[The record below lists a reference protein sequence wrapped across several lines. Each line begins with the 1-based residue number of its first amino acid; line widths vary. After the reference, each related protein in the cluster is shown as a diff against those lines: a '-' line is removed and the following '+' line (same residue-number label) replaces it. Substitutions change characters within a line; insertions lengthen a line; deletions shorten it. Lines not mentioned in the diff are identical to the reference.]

1 MHIIRGVTMDDE
13 CTEPHDSAVMTILRT
28 TEEVNNLKDVDS
40 ILDKILYESRKFA
53 NADAGSIFLVD
64 KGSLIFSYVQNDTL
78 FKGEAANAALY
89 QNFAIP
95 ISEQSIVGYAA
106 KTRKSVIIDDAY
118 ELDPTLPFSFNKS
131 FDEKSGYRTTS
142 MLTIPLIAQ
151 ESRLVGVMQ
160 LINAKNENGEAGPF
174 DQEAKTYIPLFCNNA
189 SVAIERGIM
198 NRELILRMM
207 QMAELRDP
215 TETGAHVQR
224 VGAFCAE
231 IYGTWASRR
240 GHSAKEIKRARDN
253 LRLAAMLH
261 DVGKV
266 GISDTI
272 LKKPGKLNEEEFA
285 TIKMHTLWGARLF
298 KNQTSEL
305 DRMSMEIALCHH
317 ERWGGGGYP
326 GVATTDVWSSDE
338 QGGTPLSGEDIPLAA
353 RICAVADV
361 YDALASPRSYKDPFP
376 DEKCLAILQ
385 KDAGTHFDPEIVE
398 IFHEIFD
405 VIKAIKNKYQE
416 ELKN

>member
-1 MHIIRGVTMDDE
+1 MPDNQFTCE
-13 CTEPHDSAVMTILRT
+13 DSAVLTILKT
-28 TEEVNNLKDVDS
+28 SDEVNQLKDVDT
-40 ILDKILYESRKFA
+40 ILDKILYESRRFA

-64 KGSLIFSYVQNDTL
+64 KGNLIFSYVQNETL
-78 FKGEAANAALY
+78 FKGESSNAALY
-89 QNFAIP
+89 HNFAIP

-106 KTRKSVIIDDAY
+106 KTRKALVIDDAY
-118 ELDPTLPFSFNKS
+118 ELDPTLPFAFNKS

-160 LINAKNENGEAGPF
+160 LINARNDMGRVGPF
-174 DQEAKTYIPLFCNNA
+174 SADAQTYIPLFCNNA

-224 VGAFCAE
+224 VGAYCAE
-231 IYGTWASRR
+231 IYGTWAARR
-240 GHSAKEIKRARDN
+240 KHSAKEIKRARDN

-266 GISDTI
+266 GISDNI
-272 LKKPGKLNEEEFA
+272 LKKPGKLTDEEFDA
-285 TIKMHTLWGARLF
+285 IKWHTINGARLF
-298 KNQTSEL
+298 KNQTSDL
-305 DRMSMEIALCHH
+305 DAMSSDIALCHH
-317 ERWGGGGYP
+317 EKWAGGGYP
-326 GVATTDVWSSDE
+326 GKVVPGLWSPDARMGES
-338 QGGTPLSGEDIPLAA
+338 LSGEDIPLAA

-361 YDALASPRSYKDPFP
+361 YDALSSPRSYKDPFP
-376 DEKCLAILQ
+376 DEKCLAILE
-385 KDAGTHFDPEIVE
+385 KDAGTLFDPEVVE
-398 IFHEIFD
+398 IFIEIFD
-405 VIKAIKNKYQE
+405 VIKAIRDKFKE
-416 ELKN
+416 TVKI

>member
-1 MHIIRGVTMDDE
+1 MGSARIS
-13 CTEPHDSAVMTILRT
+13 DSGDAVLTILKI
-28 TEEVNNLKDVDS
+28 TEEVNQLKDVDT
-40 ILDKILYESRKFA
+40 ILDKILHESRKFSG
-53 NADAGSIFLVD
+53 ADAGSIFLVED
-64 KGSLIFSYVQNDTL
+64 GKLIFSYVQNDTL
-78 FKGEAANAALY
+78 FKKETANAALY
-89 QNFAIP
+89 QNFGIP
-95 ISEQSIVGYAA
+95 ISEQSIVGYVA
-106 KTRKSVIIDDAY
+106 KTRQSLSIDDAY

-131 FDEKSGYRTTS
+131 FDQKSGFRTTS

-160 LINAKNENGEAGPF
+160 LINAKSDSGAVVPFSEA
-174 DQEAKTYIPLFCNNA
+174 AKTFIPLFCNNA

-215 TETGAHVQR
+215 SETGAHVQR
-224 VGAFCAE
+224 VGAYCAE
-231 IYGTWASRR
+231 IYGTWAARR
-240 GHSAKEIKRARDN
+240 NHSAKDIKRTRDN

-266 GISDTI
+266 GISDAI
-272 LKKPGKLNEEEFA
+272 LKKPAKLTDEEYSIMKWH
-285 TIKMHTLWGARLF
+285 TIYGARLF

-317 ERWGGGGYP
+317 EKWAGGGYP
-326 GVATTDVWSSDE
+326 AVPLANVWDE
-338 QGGTPLSGEDIPLAA
+338 DPGLGGYAMNGEIIPLSA

-376 DEKCLAILQ
+376 DEKCLGILE

-398 IFHEIFD
+398 IFMEIFD
-405 VIKAIKNKYQE
+405 VIKAIRDKWTESPGK
-416 ELKN
+416 

>member
-1 MHIIRGVTMDDE
+1 MANDQFS
-13 CTEPHDSAVMTILRT
+13 CQDSAVLTILKT
-28 TEEVNNLKDVDS
+28 SEEVNQLKDVDT
-40 ILDKILYESRKFA
+40 ILDKILFESRKFA
-53 NADAGSIFLVD
+53 NADAGSIFLVEKD
-64 KGSLIFSYVQNDTL
+64 CLVFSYVQNDTL
-78 FKGEAANAALY
+78 FKKETANAALY
-89 QNFAIP
+89 QNFGIP
-95 ISEQSIVGYAA
+95 ISEQSIVGYVA
-106 KTRKSVIIDDAY
+106 KSRQSLTIDDAY
-118 ELDPTLPFSFNKS
+118 ELDQTLPFSFNKS
-131 FDEKSGYRTTS
+131 FDGKSGYRTTS

-160 LINAKNENGEAGPF
+160 LINAKNEMGKVGPF
-174 DQEAKTYIPLFCNNA
+174 SDEAKTYIPLFCNNA

-224 VGAFCAE
+224 VGAYCAE

-240 GHSAKEIKRARDN
+240 GHSAKDIKRERDN
-253 LRLAAMLH
+253 LRLAAMMH

-266 GISDTI
+266 GISDFI
-272 LKKPGKLNEEEFA
+272 LKKPAKLTDEEFD
-285 TIKMHTLWGARLF
+285 TMKWHTVYGARLF

-317 ERWGGGGYP
+317 EKWEGRGYP
-326 GVATTDVWSSDE
+326 GVVTPDIWSEDARL
-338 QGGTPLSGEDIPLAA
+338 GAPRNGEDIPVYA

-376 DEKCLAILQ
+376 DEKCLAILESDSG
-385 KDAGTHFDPEIVE
+385 KHFDPEVVE
-398 IFHEIFD
+398 IFFEIFD
-405 VIKAIKNKYQE
+405 VIKAIRDKYKE
-416 ELKN
+416 SSNS